1 MLRCFITLLVGVLL
15 TTLVTTDAEARTA
28 PKAPQV
34 HVVKDGDTLGAIA
47 QHHGLSVNELK
58 RLNGL
63 NGSRLKIGQKLALS
77 RAAAPPV
84 ASTAKPA
91 AAKTA
96 AKAAPSPR
104 REHLVKSGDS
114 LYSIARSYGTSVAAL
129 KQLNGL
135 RSDKLSLG
143 QRLAVAGGA
152 APAAKSVSRARA
164 AADVHVVRK
173 GETLSSIARRHGMA
187 VADLRQINDLSS
199 SRLKIGQRLAL
210 SGRESNPAPVFSPGD
225 VTEDEVLEMAYAA
238 ESPLEQ
244 MAFNYL
250 STPYRFGGS
259 TRKGIDCSA
268 FVQSVFRDVD
278 VKLPRSAREQFRV
291 GEKVERDQLQPGDL
305 LFFRTYARFPSH
317 VGIYLG
323 EGRMIHASSRSRRVV
338 ITSIDYPYYVKRFIG
353 AKRIEIDGSKED
365 GTIAPSTDELLE
377 QNGITADQDPDAAAQ
392 DVADGDLDAD
402 EDESAETDVVPN
414 AETPETAVGQPVAL
428 TPAIAPSSTDQPGGA
443 VKSALF
449 PPVAFPIVEV
459 AAQNQP
465 PLN

>member
-1 MLRCFITLLVGVLL
+1 MLRCFITLLFGVVL
-15 TTLVTTDAEARTA
+15 TTLVMTDAEARTA

-47 QHHGLSVNELK
+47 QRYGLSVSELK

-63 NGSRLKIGQKLALS
+63 SGSRLKIDQKLALS

-84 ASTAKPA
+84 AATVKPSPAKA
-91 AAKTA
+91 TAKTA
-96 AKAAPSPR
+96 PR
-104 REHLVKSGDS
+104 VRSEHVVKSGDS
-114 LYSIARSYGTSVAAL
+114 LYSIARRHGTSVAAL

-135 RSDKLSLG
+135 RSEKLSPG
-143 QRLAVAGGA
+143 QRLVVAGGT
-152 APAAKSVSRARA
+152 APAVKAGSRSRV

-187 VADLRQINDLSS
+187 VADLKQINDLSS

-210 SGRESNPAPVFSPGD
+210 SGREYNPAPVFSPGD

-338 ITSIDYPYYVKRFIG
+338 ITSIDYPYYVKRYIG
-353 AKRIEIDGSKED
+353 AKRIEIDGSKDD
-365 GTIAPSTDELLE
+365 GTIAQAAEELLTP
-377 QNGITADQDPDAAAQ
+377 NGTDADQDLDAAAL
-392 DVADGDLDAD
+392 DVADGDLDAE
-402 EDESAETDVVPN
+402 EDETIGDESQVESI
-414 AETPETAVGQPVAL
+414 ETAVEQPAAM
-428 TPAIAPSSTDQPGGA
+428 TPAIEQSALDRPAGEVQST
-443 VKSALF
+443 LF

-459 AAQNQP
+459 AAQNRP